1 MLGQSSRYLVKL
13 FRKVIS
19 GKQLGFPFAYLNG
32 IKATSGTQNQAKSV
46 EDFLNLEILD
56 MALQAQVCHLITTT
70 MSDYDASDATTKV
83 KDNELFYVAKN
94 IMTKAHF
101 KYVQLHLYR
110 TCC

>member
-1 MLGQSSRYLVKL
+1 
-13 FRKVIS
+13 
-19 GKQLGFPFAYLNG
+19 
-32 IKATSGTQNQAKSV
+32 
-46 EDFLNLEILD
+46 
-56 MALQAQVCHLITTT
+56 
-70 MSDYDASDATTKV
+70 MSDYDASDATTKA